1 MFKCLECDKV
11 FKTVAAAER
20 AADVGCPKC
29 GGVDIDLAPAAPT
42 VAVAARHR
50 ARIDRENARMSAP
63 LAAVMTN

>member
-29 GGVDIDLAPAAPT
+29 GGVDIDLATAAPT

-50 ARIDRENARMSAP
+50 ARIDRENARMPAP
-63 LAAVMTN
+63 RAAVMTN